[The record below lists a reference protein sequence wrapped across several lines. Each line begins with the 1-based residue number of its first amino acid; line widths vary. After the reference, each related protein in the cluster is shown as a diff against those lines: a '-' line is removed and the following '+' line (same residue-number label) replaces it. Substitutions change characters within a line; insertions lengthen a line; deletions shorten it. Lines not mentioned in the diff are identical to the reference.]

1 MTQAE
6 ASAKVGMPTVKKG
19 DSGDAVR
26 ILQRLLVYHGITV
39 TVDGIFGSVTETKV
53 KAFQKVR
60 KLKEDGIVGSMTWR
74 ELSELS

>member
-1 MTQAE
+1 MTQVE
-6 ASAKVGMPTVKKG
+6 ASAMVGMPTVKKG

-26 ILQRLLVYHGITV
+26 ILQRLLVYHGIAV
-39 TVDGIFGSVTETKV
+39 TVDGQFGAITETKV